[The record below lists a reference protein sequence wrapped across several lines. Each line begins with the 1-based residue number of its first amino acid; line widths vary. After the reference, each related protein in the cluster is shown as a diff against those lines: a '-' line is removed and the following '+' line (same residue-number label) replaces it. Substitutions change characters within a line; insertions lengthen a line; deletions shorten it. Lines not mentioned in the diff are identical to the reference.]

1 MARTTSTRRTSRT
14 SRKKAAPSASPLA
27 LDAAGVLTA
36 VFGVVSLVSLAGP
49 GEAGEIG
56 RDIERL
62 LRMMAGAGAYVVPVL
77 CFLLSGLMFFGK
89 LRLHFTTRVV
99 AAICLWLVLLGWLQV
114 AKAPL
119 PISPDSFFSSDV
131 MRLGGGYVGAGTSYF
146 LIEAFGQVST
156 LWILGALG
164 VISAMYL
171 VDYPLFTRLA
181 ETIRASREASL
192 QAKDARVAVNKPVKP
207 TRAELAA
214 EKAAE
219 RMARQEEAS
228 SSPFRD
234 EPDEK
239 PAQQPALDFDS
250 VIAKAVENR
259 AKAQHEDLA
268 AMAKAATAKTNGN
281 GKKQGESVGGEEDE
295 AGATYDES
303 SYDAPPLSLLLDS
316 PPIPPRSADEL
327 KETVSIIER
336 TLQEFNI
343 TANVVEIAHGPTVTR
358 YEIQLAPGIRVNKIV
373 SLADNIAMS
382 LAAINVR
389 VEAPIPGKAA
399 IGLEVPNRH
408 RGLVNLKECLLADEV
423 SQHPSR
429 LAFPLG
435 LDVAGR
441 PMVADL
447 CAMPHLLVAGATNM
461 GKSVMLNSLITS
473 ILYRA
478 TPAEVKLV
486 LIDPKRVE
494 LSLFDGIP
502 HLAFPVIRDVKQAAG
517 ILKAA
522 VQEMDARYDRLA
534 NRGTRNIQGYN
545 EQMSPE
551 DRMHYLVVVVDELA
565 DLMMQAGPDVESSI
579 CRLAQLARAVGIHLV
594 IATQRPS
601 VDVVTGTI
609 KANIA
614 SRIAFAV
621 SSQIDSRTILDQN
634 GAERLIGK
642 GDLLFRPI
650 DAPKPL
656 RAQGAYISEQE
667 IKQVVDHLRSQG
679 KPEYTLSP
687 TEVGGSGGGGEGG
700 EMGDPAFQ
708 DEYFEP
714 AVRLVVSTGRAS
726 TSMIQRRYRIGYTRA
741 ARMVDAMEKIGIVGP
756 PDGAN
761 PREVLI
767 TPSQIDEFLG
777 LPTGAVGF
785 EQDFDEEDEV

>member
-1 MARTTSTRRTSRT
+1 M
-14 SRKKAAPSASPLA
+14 
-27 LDAAGVLTA
+27 
-36 VFGVVSLVSLAGP
+36 
-49 GEAGEIG
+49 
-56 RDIERL
+56 
-62 LRMMAGAGAYVVPVL
+62 VPVL
-77 CFLLSGLMFFGK
+77 CFLLSGLLFFGK
-89 LRLHFTTRVV
+89 LRLHFTSRVV
-99 AAICLWLVLLGWLQV
+99 AAICLWLVLIGWLQV
-114 AKAPL
+114 ARAPV
-119 PISPDSFFSSDV
+119 PVTPDSFFAPEV
-131 MRLGGGYVGAGTSYF
+131 MRQGGGYVGAGASYF
-146 LIEAFGQVST
+146 LIVAFGQVST
-156 LWILGALG
+156 LFILGALG
-164 VISAMYL
+164 VIAAIYL
-171 VDYPLFTRLA
+171 VDYPVFTRLA
-181 ETIRASREASL
+181 EAIRASRLAGTEV
-192 QAKDARVAVNKPVKP
+192 RETHRTEEKPGKP
-207 TRAELAA
+207 SRAEAVA
-214 EKAAE
+214 GKASG
-219 RMARQEEAS
+219 RKTDREADTP
-228 SSPFRD
+228 PFRD

-239 PAQQPALDFDS
+239 AAQPSLDFDS
-250 VIAKAVENR
+250 VIAKAIENR
-259 AKAQHEDLA
+259 AKAQQEDIA
-268 AMAKAATAKTNGN
+268 AAATKLNGKGKSASQNGN
-281 GKKQGESVGGEEDE
+281 GQASADAPEKVEEE
-295 AGATYDES
+295 AAYDDS

-408 RGLVNLKECLLADEV
+408 RGLVNLKECLVADEI

-441 PMVADL
+441 PLVADL

-461 GKSVMLNSLITS
+461 GKSVMLNALITS
-473 ILYRA
+473 ILYRT

-517 ILKAA
+517 ILRAA
-522 VQEMDARYDRLA
+522 VQEMDTRYDRLA

-545 EQMSPE
+545 EQMPPE
-551 DRMHYLVVVVDELA
+551 DRMHYLVIVVDELA

-656 RAQGAYISEQE
+656 RAQGAFISEQE
-667 IKQVVDHLRSQG
+667 VKQVVEHLRSQG

-687 TEVGGSGGGGEGG
+687 TETGGSGGGGEGG
-700 EMGDPAFQ
+700 EIGDPAFQ

-777 LPTGAVGF
+777 LPAGSVGF
-785 EQDFDEEDEV
+785 EQDLDEEDEV